1 MKSIQQFYRD
11 VETRD
16 NVKNYLIE
24 YLKEEAVKKVFA
36 KEDVSAV
43 AEAKE
48 MIEKAFENMSL
59 LFDKKVEKKEIINQ
73 AR

>member
-1 MKSIQQFYRD
+1 MASLQEFNNDKD
-11 VETRD
+11 TKK
-16 NVKNYLIE
+16 NVQEYLIQFLTE
-24 YLKEEAVKKVFA
+24 KAVKKVFA

-48 MIEKAFENMSL
+48 MIDEAFDNLEL
-59 LFDKKVEKKEIINQ
+59 LFKPKRKIKKSVNE